1 MITRRTHIFPTALDN
16 EVRSILEE
24 SVRTAQSQGM
34 RTSLQVQL
42 PIDGGFVFVITNVFE
57 NLEAFEKNRDN
68 QINQI
73 SDPAF
78 RDYYAKLSSMT
89 RRGARVELYN
99 VLTGGDISG
108 APRYYLRTKLYPS
121 MGKESEVQSIL
132 EEAVKAREA
141 EGRTR
146 QILTRQI
153 LAPEFTAFVAGEW
166 YETLAE
172 YENDRVK
179 QLSPAL
185 QTAIG
190 KLSPILRSPIE
201 VSMFEIL
208 IPFTD

>member
-1 MITRRTHIFPTALDN
+1 MIIRRTHIFPTALDN

-24 SVRTAQSQGM
+24 SVRTAQSQGR
-34 RTSLQVQL
+34 RTSLQLQL

-68 QINQI
+68 QI

-78 RDYYAKLSSMT
+78 RDSSAKLSSMT